1 MVRTEEDEFREFN
14 LLKNSLN
21 KQKEYYEQRIK
32 QIFDKLDSKIIK
44 YFQNPITYDIK
55 KEDYEKIKSESLI
68 VGSCNNKTNKKV
80 QGVDG

>member
-32 QIFDKLDSKIIK
+32 QIFVKVKLILDDKENSIEHYQSNPCDDELTTLLDDIRNDLIDEEEK
-44 YFQNPITYDIK
+44 YGV
-55 KEDYEKIKSESLI
+55 KE
-68 VGSCNNKTNKKV
+68 
-80 QGVDG
+80 